1 MWVRV
6 HGQVVDHT
14 QLSLCTDRYVL
25 LGNHHDAWV
34 FGAVDPN
41 SGTAVLMELAR
52 AFDDLL
58 SNSESVVYS

>member
-1 MWVRV
+1 M
-6 HGQVVDHT
+6 
-14 QLSLCTDRYVL
+14 L

-58 SNSESVVYS
+58 SNSESVVAEGGGREGIGSRDGGDVRSGL